1 MGEPSSGA
9 AVPLSWLSPVTVVVG
24 HYGVGKTNL
33 AVNLAVDAADAGAE
47 VVLVDLDI
55 VNPYF
60 RSSDYADLLERH
72 GVRVIAPVLAGTTLD
87 SPSLSGRVTTAV
99 EWAQQG
105 AVAGDATV
113 AGETRAKD
121 DAPTQPE
128 GALAASAVQLP
139 CCITIID
146 AGGDDV
152 GATAL
157 GRFAPAIA
165 REPYAMLYVVNR
177 YRNLTQQ
184 PQDAL
189 EVLRQIEAKAGLRAT
204 AVANNSHLKQETR
217 VETVAQALGFGRE
230 AAALAGLPLAFATVP
245 KSLAG
250 GENQAVF
257 PAGEHGN
264 LYPVSVFVKT
274 PWE

>member
-9 AVPLSWLSPVTVVVG
+9 AAALSWLSPVTVVVG

-105 AVAGDATV
+105 ADAGGAAV
-113 AGETRAKD
+113 AGEARAKD

-139 CCITIID
+139 CRITIID

-204 AVANNSHLKQETR
+204 ALANNSHLKHETR
-217 VETVAQALGFGRE
+217 VETVAQALGFGCE

-257 PAGEHGN
+257 PAGERGN